1 MERMFSFRK
10 IDHVAITIPAGKKE
24 DAKAFYGGILE
35 LVEIPGTHPREAVW
49 YELADI
55 QLHIVE
61 EAMTGPVSG
70 RHPAFEVDNLDK
82 AKDFLVSHGIQ
93 VSYSSVIEG
102 RERLFFRDPFG
113 NRIELIEYL
122 K

>member
-1 MERMFSFRK
+1 MFRFKK
-10 IDHVAITIPAGKKE
+10 IDHVAITIPAGKSDE
-24 DAKAFYGGILE
+24 AKAFYGGILE
-35 LVEIPGTHPREAVW
+35 LVEIPGNHPRSATW
-49 YELADI
+49 YEMGDI

-70 RHPAFEVDNLDK
+70 RHPAFEVDDLDK
-82 AKDFLVSHGIQ
+82 AKEYLETNNIQ
-93 VSYSSVIEG
+93 VSYSSLIEG

-122 K
+122 